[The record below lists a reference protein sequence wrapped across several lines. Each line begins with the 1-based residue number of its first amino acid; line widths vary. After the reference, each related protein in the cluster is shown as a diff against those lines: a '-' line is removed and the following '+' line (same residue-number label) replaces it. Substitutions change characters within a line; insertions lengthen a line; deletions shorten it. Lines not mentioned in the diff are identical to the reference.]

1 MDNYNKKTVNTN
13 NSKIIG
19 IIMVSSILKMVTD
32 ISENASHVFL
42 YQVFLNVLS
51 QSSKQHYKVDIMS
64 LFFLDEKSKAQNS

>member
-1 MDNYNKKTVNTN
+1 MDNYKKTVNTN

-42 YQVFLNVLS
+42 Y
-51 QSSKQHYKVDIMS
+51 
-64 LFFLDEKSKAQNS
+64 